1 MSDDQAKPL
10 SDADAALQREILQGR
25 EFTLADAIGRM
36 AGPGIMKGVS
46 PVSGKGQAEAIIQDY
61 LTRHLTDASGNLR
74 TVLLRGVASSEVF
87 LKGYD
92 QPLTALAGCLRRVL
106 DSEHLLKELVR
117 DADVEWGRMY
127 GERPYFEKEGQ
138 PADPND
144 PYTAESARTA
154 LSKLLETLA
163 ASQV

>member
-1 MSDDQAKPL
+1 
-10 SDADAALQREILQGR
+10 
-25 EFTLADAIGRM
+25 
-36 AGPGIMKGVS
+36 MKGVS
-46 PVSGKGQAEAIIQDY
+46 PVSGKGQAEATIQDY

-74 TVLLRGVASSEVF
+74 VAQLRGVGNSELF
-87 LKGYD
+87 LKHYD
-92 QPLTALAGCLRRVL
+92 QPLDALAGCLRRVL
-106 DSEHLLKELVR
+106 ESEHLLKELVR

-138 PADPND
+138 PPDPDD
-144 PYTAESARTA
+144 PYTVESARTA